1 MSTVEYS
8 NVLFYTPEKA
18 TGTTGCQSAVP
29 VPWGGCPLTQFM
41 HPVRPLSGPHPL
53 VAPNLEPAEQED

>member
-1 MSTVEYS
+1 
-8 NVLFYTPEKA
+8 LFYTPEKA